1 MNHICVLLE
10 PLVLRILLNCKYLY
24 EIPYAYDHMF
34 CRRCLPGGV
43 RLHQIRYVRSVY
55 GTGSYMKDTYVT
67 SAGEIHCLSE
77 DDWAEYKLF
86 IDNGG
91 IPVLSFD
98 PDPISD
104 V

>member
-1 MNHICVLLE
+1 MPIS
-10 PLVLRILLNCKYLY
+10 
-24 EIPYAYDHMF
+24 
-34 CRRCLPGGV
+34 
-43 RLHQIRYVRSVY
+43 Q
-55 GTGSYMKDTYVT
+55 YMKDTYTT

-98 PDPISD
+98 PDQISD
-104 V
+104 A